1 MKTLAVYSI
10 KGGVGKTTTAVNLA
24 YLAAAE
30 GRRTLVW
37 DLDPQGA
44 ASFFFRIKPK
54 VKGGGKA
61 LLQRPSALDAAI
73 KGTDFDGLDLLP
85 ADFSYRHLDLRLG
98 ESDKPRRQLQRLLK
112 PLRRDYDL
120 LLLDCPPS
128 ISTLSENVFAV
139 ADALLVPL
147 IPTTLSIRT
156 LEQLDDFLREKMPKR
171 APQLLPFFSMADQT
185 KALHRGIMQ
194 SASEQAPRILKSP
207 IPEIAEIERMGLH
220 RMPITAYAGS
230 EIAANAYRALWLEVK
245 QGLKFE
251 V

>member
-1 MKTLAVYSI
+1 MKTLALYSI

-24 YLAAAE
+24 FLAAAE

-61 LLQRPSALDAAI
+61 LLKRRSALDAAI
-73 KGTDFDGLDLLP
+73 KGTDFEGLDLLP

-98 ESDKPRRQLQRLLK
+98 KSDRSSRQLHRLLK

-156 LEQLDDFLREKMPKR
+156 LEQLDDFLSEKMPKC

-185 KALHRGIMQ
+185 KALHRTIMQ
-194 SASEQAPRILKSP
+194 GAPEQELQILRSP
-207 IPEIAEIERMGLH
+207 IPEIADIERMGLH
-220 RMPITAYAGS
+220 RMPITAYAAG
-230 EIAANAYRALWLEVK
+230 ELAAASYRALWREVT
-245 QGLKFE
+245 QALTDG
-251 V
+251 

>member
-24 YLAAAE
+24 FLAAAE

-37 DLDPQGA
+37 DLDPQAA

-61 LLQRPSALDAAI
+61 LLSRRSALDAAI

-85 ADFSYRHLDLRLG
+85 ADFSYRHLDLRFAN
-98 ESDKPRRQLQRLLK
+98 SDKPRRQLQRLLK

-120 LLLDCPPS
+120 VLLDCPPS

-156 LEQLDDFLREKMPKR
+156 LEQLDDFLREKMPKQ

-185 KALHRGIMQ
+185 KALHRSIIQ
-194 SASEQAPRILKSP
+194 AAPEQDLQILRSS

-220 RMPITAYAGS
+220 RMPITAYAAS
-230 EIAANAYRALWLEVK
+230 EIAAAAYRALWREIK
-245 QGLKFE
+245 QALADG
-251 V
+251 